1 MANRSL
7 RTTLAL
13 FLALALTVVS
23 GGDADA
29 KRRKKKKRAPKVELP
44 GELVIFSTM
53 DGPTVEVDG
62 AVIGNLPL
70 EDSLAMEAGQHTI
83 RVSQRGYSEYIDT
96 FTVESGEEVELEIDL
111 IPFAAIVRI
120 STAEAGATVKVDG
133 KVEGVT
139 PFDKDLQPGKR
150 VIAVSKPGY
159 FENVQEHQML
169 AGTAYDLTFD
179 LEKMPVK
186 EPPPVADDGGVHE
199 QWWFWTAIGVAVA
212 GGAAAAIAVAVGGG
226 GGGPP
231 TPNATIDIP

>member
-1 MANRSL
+1 MANRSM
-7 RTTLAL
+7 RITTALLLA
-13 FLALALTVVS
+13 FALLVVS

-29 KRRKKKKRAPKVELP
+29 KRRKQEREPAPALP

-53 DGPTVEVDG
+53 DGPTVEIDG
-62 AVIGNLPL
+62 VVIGTLPL
-70 EDSLAMEAGQHTI
+70 EDSLAMEAGQHRI

-111 IPFAAIVRI
+111 IPFAAIVQI
-120 STAEAGATVKVDG
+120 VTAEAGATVKVDG

-150 VIAVSKPGY
+150 VIAVSRPGY
-159 FENVQEHQML
+159 FENVQEHQMV
-169 AGTAYDLTFD
+169 AGQVYDLTFD
-179 LEKMPVK
+179 LEKMPVV

-212 GGAAAAIAVAVGGG
+212 GGAAAAIAVAVSGGG
-226 GGGPP
+226 SGPP
-231 TPNATIDIP
+231 TPHATIDIP